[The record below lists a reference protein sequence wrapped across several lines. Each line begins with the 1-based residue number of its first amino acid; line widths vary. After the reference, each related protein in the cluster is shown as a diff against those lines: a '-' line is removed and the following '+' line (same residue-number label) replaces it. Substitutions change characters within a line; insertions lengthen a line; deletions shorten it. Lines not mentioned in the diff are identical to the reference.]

1 MQISCLILKA
11 LRVPAFVVLSPL
23 SAPRA
28 PSPWRACAQV
38 LGVGLALWCGLGLG
52 LAHAD
57 KADRFAPINF
67 AADSARVDDN
77 SRLNVLKGNVELT
90 KGTIVLKA
98 DQVEVRQ
105 LAEGAQS
112 AVATGG
118 EGGRAY
124 FRQRREGLDEFIEG
138 QSERIEFDGK
148 ADQVRFIGKAVMRR
162 LRGATVA
169 DEVTGQTIVYDNRTE
184 VFQVVGRTGT
194 TTGGPGASSGRV
206 RGTIAPR
213 KEAPGKADGATEA
226 PRPGEQSQ
234 APQGGASLAAS
245 TSLSATDNQRGQP

>member
-1 MQISCLILKA
+1 MARMNANFVPHSESFASALSVVSSAQPA
-11 LRVPAFVVLSPL
+11 LRAIQPL
-23 SAPRA
+23 MAA
-28 PSPWRACAQV
+28 LLWVGA
-38 LGVGLALWCGLGLG
+38 GVGLG

-162 LRGATVA
+162 LRGTTVA
-169 DEVTGQTIVYDNRTE
+169 DEVTG
-184 VFQVVGRTGT
+184 VGRG
-194 TTGGPGASSGRV
+194 SGV
-206 RGTIAPR
+206 
-213 KEAPGKADGATEA
+213 
-226 PRPGEQSQ
+226 
-234 APQGGASLAAS
+234 
-245 TSLSATDNQRGQP
+245 

>member
-11 LRVPAFVVLSPL
+11 LRVSLFAPL
-23 SAPRA
+23 SDVPALRA
-28 PSPWRACAQV
+28 
-38 LGVGLALWCGLGLG
+38 GLAWALWCGLGVGLG
-52 LAHAD
+52 VAQAD

-77 SRLNVLKGNVELT
+77 SRTNVLKGNVELT

-105 LAEGAQS
+105 LSDGAQN

-118 EGGRAY
+118 EGGRSY

-138 QSERIEFDGK
+138 QSERIEYDGK

-184 VFQVVGRTGT
+184 VFQVVGRSGGT
-194 TTGGPGASSGRV
+194 TTAPAGGSGRV

-213 KEAPGKADGATEA
+213 KEPAGKEPAGKDNASGD
-226 PRPGEQSQ
+226 Q
-234 APQGGASLAAS
+234 SLAPATGAPLAVS
-245 TSLSATDNQRGQP
+245 TTLSATDNGRGLP

>member
-1 MQISCLILKA
+1 M
-11 LRVPAFVVLSPL
+11 
-23 SAPRA
+23 
-28 PSPWRACAQV
+28 
-38 LGVGLALWCGLGLG
+38 GLALWSGLGLG

-184 VFQVVGRTGT
+184 VFQVVGRSGGT
-194 TTGGPGASSGRV
+194 TTTPAAGSGRV

-213 KEAPGKADGATEA
+213 KDAPAKGEGSGAA
-226 PRPGEQSQ
+226 PQ
-234 APQGGASLAAS
+234 APEQGRAPTEGAPLAAT
-245 TSLSATDNQRGQP
+245 TSLSATENLRGQP

>member
-11 LRVPAFVVLSPL
+11 LRVFLSLAL
-23 SAPRA
+23 SCLRAPRA
-28 PSPWRACAQV
+28 STPLLVS
-38 LGVGLALWCGLGLG
+38 ALLCGLWTG

-77 SRLNVLKGNVELT
+77 SRTNVLKGNVELT

-98 DQVEVRQ
+98 AQVEVRQ
-105 LAEGAQS
+105 LSDGAQN

-118 EGGRAY
+118 EGGRSY

-138 QSERIEFDGK
+138 QSERIEYDGK

-184 VFQVVGRTGT
+184 VFQVVGRSGGT

-213 KEAPGKADGATEA
+213 KDAPVMPGGKADGD
-226 PRPGEQSQ
+226 QSL
-234 APQGGASLAAS
+234 APQGGASLAS
-245 TSLSATDNQRGQP
+245 TTSLSATDNQRGQP